1 MIELVVGGARSG
13 KSDYALSQAELG
25 NANLTFIATA
35 EAKDG
40 EMTAR
45 IERHR
50 QQRSKR
56 WKLIEETLHLS
67 SRVEQFASDDVILVD
82 CLSLWLSNWLCSEQ
96 AHHWHKEKAD
106 WLEKLQQSPAHW
118 ILVSNETGMG
128 VTPMGDLS
136 RQFID
141 ESGWLHQQIAQ
152 LADRVTLVMFGIPQ
166 TLKPQ
171 IS

>member
-1 MIELVVGGARSG
+1 MIELIVGGARSG
-13 KSDYALSQAELG
+13 KSSYALSRAELE
-25 NANLTFIATA
+25 NSNLTFIATA
-35 EAKDG
+35 EARDG
-40 EMTAR
+40 EMMAR

-50 QQRSKR
+50 KERSKR
-56 WKLIEETLHLS
+56 WNLIEETLHLS
-67 SRVEQFASDDVILVD
+67 GQVDQFNSDDVILVD
-82 CLSLWLSNWLCSEQ
+82 CLSLWLSNWLCSDQ
-96 AHHWHKEKAD
+96 AHHWHEEKTD
-106 WLEKLQQSPAHW
+106 CLEKLQSSPARW

-128 VTPMGDLS
+128 ITPMGDLS

-171 IS
+171 